1 MFRLDKTAFK
11 VQTFKEADNDR
22 AYWLSKTP
30 AERLQAA
37 WYLTCAAYGLDPNK
51 KHRMDKTVYSVK
63 KHSL

>member
-37 WYLTCAAYGLDPNK
+37 WYLTCSAFGLDPNK
-51 KHRMDKTVYSVK
+51 EHRMDKSIFSVRK
-63 KHSL
+63 EKI